1 MPRSRCFRGTGYNW
15 IWGRPQSRP
24 RRGEKHKNH
33 YPCRKSNPNNPDRS
47 LVTILT
53 AVPKPT
59 GSCKFFK
66 SWRRMH
72 AWQFVPE
79 EQIQECFHPSL
90 WYLRFLLPRKLRG
103 FLPESF
109 GFVSASCWATHVPCI
124 NSDCIVYSTKSGSVN
139 NLVQKFEHISFLLNS
154 L

>member
-1 MPRSRCFRGTGYNW
+1 MKTSGSRGIAAHFNFGSGWNWVVGFMPRSRHFRGTGYNW

-33 YPCRKSNPNNPDRS
+33 CPCRNSNPNNPARS

-53 AVPKPT
+53 VVPNPIGPYT
-59 GSCKFFK
+59 FFK

-72 AWQFVPE
+72 AWQFIPE

-90 WYLRFLLPRKLRG
+90 WYLRFLLPPKFWG

-109 GFVSASCWATHVPCI
+109 GFCFCFVLGDPRT
-124 NSDCIVYSTKSGSVN
+124 VYK
-139 NLVQKFEHISFLLNS
+139 
-154 L
+154 